1 MPIELFQK
9 SAQNDL
15 TYVSRFQKMP
25 LIIRFIIRIFF
36 VAAWSSF
43 KMHSSEN
50 ALKSTCV
57 HMASTMDCTG
67 ITLDSRSGE
76 DIFA

>member
-36 VAAWSSF
+36 VAA
-43 KMHSSEN
+43 
-50 ALKSTCV
+50 
-57 HMASTMDCTG
+57 
-67 ITLDSRSGE
+67 
-76 DIFA
+76 